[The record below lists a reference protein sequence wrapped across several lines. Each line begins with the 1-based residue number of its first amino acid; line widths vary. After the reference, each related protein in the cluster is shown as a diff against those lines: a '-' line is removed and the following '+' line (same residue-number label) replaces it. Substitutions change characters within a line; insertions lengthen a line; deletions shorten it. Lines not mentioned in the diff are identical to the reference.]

1 MAKVTRSSGRGT
13 KRRTTDAGKKSSF
26 SGKSYREYQE
36 ARKKVTGVIDT
47 SQRVEVLE
55 EEKCQLRNL
64 PQDHHTK
71 EHVPPAEEQVNEK
84 VEVKLLI

>member
-36 ARKKVTGVIDT
+36 ARKKVTGDRYIST
-47 SQRVEVLE
+47 GRGTGRRKMSAKKSTAR
-55 EEKCQLRNL
+55 
-64 PQDHHTK
+64 
-71 EHVPPAEEQVNEK
+71 PAYK
-84 VEVKLLI
+84 GTRSTGRGTAKRKSRG

>member
-36 ARKKVTGVIDT
+36 ARKKVTGDRYISTGRGTGRRKMSAKKSTARPSYKGTRSTGRGT
-47 SQRVEVLE
+47 SKR
-55 EEKCQLRNL
+55 KSRG
-64 PQDHHTK
+64 
-71 EHVPPAEEQVNEK
+71 
-84 VEVKLLI
+84 

>member
-36 ARKKVTGVIDT
+36 ARKKVTGDRYISTGRGTGRRKMSAKKSTAKPAYKGTRSTGRGT
-47 SQRVEVLE
+47 SKR
-55 EEKCQLRNL
+55 KSRG
-64 PQDHHTK
+64 
-71 EHVPPAEEQVNEK
+71 
-84 VEVKLLI
+84 